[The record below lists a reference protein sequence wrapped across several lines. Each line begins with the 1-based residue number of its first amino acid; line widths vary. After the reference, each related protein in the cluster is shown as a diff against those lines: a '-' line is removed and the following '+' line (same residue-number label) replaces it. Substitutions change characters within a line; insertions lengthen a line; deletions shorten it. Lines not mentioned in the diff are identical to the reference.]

1 MKTRPSRLLLSHC
14 TTASVNVSQPLS
26 LCELAWC
33 ALTVNTALSNNTPG
47 EQSHKMAGLLMTS
60 SSPDV
65 STFKLLFKKKLKK
78 TLFGPSSQI
87 SVSRVLKA
95 FNVRN
100 QFFVHVLQT
109 GHEKIKDV
117 MNISLTD
124 LKLENRWM
132 SLK

>member
-65 STFKLLFKKKLKK
+65 STFKLLLKK